1 VRGATER
8 SAVPLTPYLSPLTYL
23 TDMPISLSPEKR
35 AAGKAFVEGLGLK
48 AGMRV
53 CLTTHVNPDGDGLGS
68 EVGLALL
75 LRAHGVT
82 VTITNPTPTPS
93 RYAFLFENF
102 PGLDKTPEAVKEL
115 RRADLIIVLDIADL
129 GRLGMLAETVR
140 ERGVTV
146 ACIDH
151 HISKGDLPPGPRYVD
166 ADAAATGELVR
177 EIARANDWDL
187 TADAARALYVAIVTD
202 TGGFRFSN
210 TKARTLRAAADL
222 LEQGIDPEAIYVEL
236 YSKAPEGRVRLMA
249 EALQTLVVEHD
260 VGIAWVTIPPGSLER
275 HKVDPDDLDGVVE
288 YARSIDGVRLGMLFR
303 EIAGG
308 RIKISFRSIGGV
320 DVAKLAGQFQ
330 GGGHSKAAGASLP
343 GTLAEVQ
350 ATVLKAAR
358 QYLAG

>member
-1 VRGATER
+1 
-8 SAVPLTPYLSPLTYL
+8 
-23 TDMPISLSPEKR
+23 MPIALSPEKL
-35 AAGKAFVEGLGLK
+35 AAGKAFIDGLGLRP
-48 AGMRV
+48 GMRV

-68 EVGLALL
+68 EVGLALM
-75 LRAHGVT
+75 LRALGVH
-82 VTITNPTPTPS
+82 VVITNPTPTPS
-93 RYAFLFENF
+93 RYDFLFTGLH
-102 PGLDKTPEAVKEL
+102 GLDKTAEAVKEL

-129 GRLGMLAETVR
+129 GRLGMLADTVK

-177 EIARANDWDL
+177 EVARANEWEL
-187 TADAARALYVAIVTD
+187 TAEAARALYVAIVTD

-222 LEQGIDPEAIYVEL
+222 LECGIDPEAVYVEL

-260 VGIAWVTIPPGSLER
+260 VGMAWVTIPPGSLER
-275 HKVDPDDLDGVVE
+275 HGVDPDDLDGVVE

-308 RIKISFRSIGGV
+308 RIKVSFRSIGGV
-320 DVAKLAGQFQ
+320 DVAKLAGQFG
-330 GGGHSKAAGASLP
+330 GGGHAKAAGASLP
-343 GTLAEVQ
+343 GALADVQ
-350 ATVLKAAR
+350 ATVLSAAR
-358 QYLAG
+358 AYLSS

>member
-1 VRGATER
+1 M
-8 SAVPLTPYLSPLTYL
+8 S
-23 TDMPISLSPEKR
+23 ISLSPEKL
-35 AAGKAFVEGLGLK
+35 AAGKAFVEGLKLRPGL
-48 AGMRV
+48 RV

-68 EVGLALL
+68 EVGLAVM
-75 LRAHGVT
+75 LRALGAHVS
-82 VTITNPTPTPS
+82 ITNPTPTPS
-93 RYAFLFENF
+93 RYDFLFEGL
-102 PGLDKTPEAVKEL
+102 PGLDKTGEAIKEL

-146 ACIDH
+146 ACVDH
-151 HISKGDLPPGPRYVD
+151 HASKGDLPPGPRYVD
-166 ADAAATGELVR
+166 PGAAATGELIR
-177 EIARANDWDL
+177 ELARANGWEL
-187 TADAARALYVAIVTD
+187 TVEAARALYVAIVTD

-210 TKARTLRAAADL
+210 TKPHTLRAAADL
-222 LEQGIDPEAIYVEL
+222 LECGIDPEAVYVEL

-260 VGIAWVTIPPGSLER
+260 AGIAWVTIPPGALER
-275 HKVDPDDLDGVVE
+275 YGVDPDDLDGVVE

-330 GGGHSKAAGASLP
+330 GGGHAKAAGASLP
-343 GTLAEVQ
+343 GALADVQ
-350 ATVLKAAR
+350 STVLKAAR
-358 QYLAG
+358 AYLAGQ

>member
-1 VRGATER
+1 
-8 SAVPLTPYLSPLTYL
+8 
-23 TDMPISLSPEKR
+23 MPISLSPEKL
-35 AAGKAFVEGLGLK
+35 AAGKAFIDGLQLRPGL
-48 AGMRV
+48 RV

-68 EVGLALL
+68 EVGLAVM
-75 LRAHGVT
+75 LRALGVN
-82 VTITNPTPTPS
+82 VVITNPTPTPS
-93 RYAFLFENF
+93 RYDFLFEGL
-102 PGLDKTPEAVKEL
+102 PGLDKTGEAVKEL

-140 ERGVTV
+140 DRGVTV
-146 ACIDH
+146 ACVDH

-166 ADAAATGELVR
+166 ADAAATGELIR
-177 EIARANDWDL
+177 EIARANEWDL
-187 TADAARALYVAIVTD
+187 KAEAARALYVAIVTD

-222 LEQGIDPEAIYVEL
+222 LECGIDPEAVYVEL

-260 VGIAWVTIPPGSLER
+260 AGIAWVTIPPGALER
-275 HKVDPDDLDGVVE
+275 YKVDPDDLDGVVD

-303 EIAGG
+303 ESAGG

-330 GGGHSKAAGASLP
+330 GGRHAKAAGASLP
-343 GTLAEVQ
+343 GALADVQ
-350 ATVLKAAR
+350 ATVLAAAR
-358 QYLAG
+358 KYLAG

>member
-1 VRGATER
+1 MSIT
-8 SAVPLTPYLSPLTYL
+8 
-23 TDMPISLSPEKR
+23 LSPEKLS
-35 AAGKAFVEGLGLK
+35 AAKAWVAGLQLRPGL
-48 AGMRV
+48 RV

-75 LRAHGVT
+75 LKAQGVN
-82 VTITNPTPTPS
+82 VVITNPTPTPS
-93 RYAFLFENF
+93 RYNFLFEGLA
-102 PGLDKTPEAVKEL
+102 GLDKTQEAVKEL

-151 HISKGDLPPGPRYVD
+151 HVSKGDLPPGPRYVD

-177 EIARANDWDL
+177 EIALANGWEL
-187 TADAARALYVAIVTD
+187 PVEAARALYVAIVTD

-222 LEQGIDPEAIYVEL
+222 LEVGIDPEAIYVEL
-236 YSKAPEGRVRLMA
+236 YARAPEGRVRLLA
-249 EALQTLVVEHD
+249 EALQTLVVEQ
-260 VGIAWVTIPPGSLER
+260 GPGLAWVTIPPGSLER
-275 HKVDPDDLDGVVE
+275 HGVDPDDLDGVVE

-330 GGGHSKAAGASLP
+330 GGGHAKAAGASLP
-343 GTLAEVQ
+343 GAMADVQ
-350 ATVLKAAR
+350 AIVLKAAR
-358 QYLAG
+358 EYLASA